1 MKTVFLSLMALS
13 LVLGNANAKDTASST
28 KNAVVAEKSVPSKPS
43 YDRLVEENRILR
55 EKLEALANESAE
67 LKSTV
72 EYNTMMSNMLTK
84 LSENRSEGTVADLE
98 SEVAYNEMMS
108 NMFTRIREEEK
119 ADAMADHAS
128 LDEFNQMMDKMF
140 TKIETE
146 KAADKQADEE
156 AEKAYNQ
163 MMANMLLKLKAG
175 KN

>member
-13 LVLGNANAKDTASST
+13 LVLGNANAKDTVST
-28 KNAVVAEKSVPSKPS
+28 SNKAVVAEKAVPSKSS
-43 YDRLVEENRILR
+43 YDHLLEENRVLR

-72 EYNTMMSNMLTK
+72 QYNAMMSNMLSK
-84 LSENRSEGTVADLE
+84 LSESRIEGAVADLE
-98 SEVAYNEMMS
+98 SEVAYNEMMG

-119 ADAMADHAS
+119 ADAIADHAS
-128 LDEFNQMMDKMF
+128 LDEYNLMMDKMF

-146 KAADKQADEE
+146 KAADKQADVE

-163 MMANMLLKLKAG
+163 MMANMLLKLKAS
-175 KN
+175 KS